1 MWVGVRLTDADC
13 ADASQ
18 TDRLL
23 LMCLPS
29 LRVSQYSRCAHERR
43 RHAIECTSRPRP
55 HTRLPQ
61 TIQKTPCGQS
71 LRTARNAEVGH
82 RFPPYTEIN

>member
-23 LMCLPS
+23 LVRLPS
-29 LRVSQYSRCAHERR
+29 PRVSQSFEMRHERR
-43 RHAIECTSRPRP
+43 RQAQGSRDQASKRMS
-55 HTRLPQ
+55 PQ
-61 TIQKTPCGQS
+61 
-71 LRTARNAEVGH
+71 RR
-82 RFPPYTEIN
+82 

>member
-23 LMCLPS
+23 LARLAVPS
-29 LRVSQYSRCAHERR
+29 GLAIIRDARTSDVGRR
-43 RHAIECTSRPRP
+43 RVRGIALQEDVAAEAVKIRVGEPLIGFLRE
-55 HTRLPQ
+55 PQ
-61 TIQKTPCGQS
+61 PFVYQPFVYKS
-71 LRTARNAEVGH
+71 
-82 RFPPYTEIN
+82 

>member
-23 LMCLPS
+23 LVRLPS
-29 LRVSQYSRCAHERR
+29 PRVSQSFEMRAR
-43 RHAIECTSRPRP
+43 ATSAGTGFAGSGFQEDVAAEAVKIRVGEPLTGFLRE
-55 HTRLPQ
+55 PQ
-61 TIQKTPCGQS
+61 PFVYKC
-71 LRTARNAEVGH
+71 
-82 RFPPYTEIN
+82 